1 MPIPVLI
8 SRCLLG
14 ECCRYSGVAKPSIV
28 PKLAEAGIAPGSV
41 RFIPVCPEV
50 EGGLPV
56 PRPPCEIEPGTQAED
71 VLCGRARILSSCGSD
86 CSAPYVRGARAALA
100 AAERSGARIALLKAR
115 SPACSPQGVYDGSFS
130 GRLVPGRGIAA
141 ELLASRGIALFSEET
156 LPGFACAL
164 RQKTEEPAC

>member
-28 PKLAEAGIAPGSV
+28 PKLAEAGIAPESV
-41 RFIPVCPEV
+41 RFVPVCPEV

-56 PRPPCEIEPGTQAED
+56 PRPPCEIEPGAQAAD

-86 CSAPYVRGARAALA
+86 SSEPYVWGARAALS
-100 AAERSGARIALLKAR
+100 AAEGSGAQMALLKAR
-115 SPACSPQGVYDGSFS
+115 SPACSPQCVYDGSFT
-130 GRLVPGRGIAA
+130 GRLIPGRGIAA
-141 ELLASRGIALFSEET
+141 ELLFQHGIALFSEEM
-156 LPGFACAL
+156 LADFVRAL
-164 RQKTEEPAC
+164 RQKMEEPAC